1 MRLSNNKYL
10 DPIGLLMPVRSTH
23 TVYSKLLMGLK
34 VCKILVVLKILI
46 SRLMAT
52 SMELWEDPEL
62 LAKIQRLLLK
72 IKL

>member
-1 MRLSNNKYL
+1 M
-10 DPIGLLMPVRSTH
+10 
-23 TVYSKLLMGLK
+23 VYYKLLMGLK
-34 VCKILVVLKILI
+34 VCKILMVLKILI

-72 IKL
+72 IQL